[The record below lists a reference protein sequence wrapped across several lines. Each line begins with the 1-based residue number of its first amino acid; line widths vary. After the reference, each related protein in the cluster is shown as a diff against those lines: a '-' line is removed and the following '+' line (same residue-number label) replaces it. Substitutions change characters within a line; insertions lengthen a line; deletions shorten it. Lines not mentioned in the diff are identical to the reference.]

1 MSLRRL
7 EKFKVLD
14 LGKRFIYAMSTVV
27 CMGLK
32 ERKEEAEAVLDSA
45 EMTLET
51 FGRSGKAAQQL
62 ESAVRQLEQELQD
75 PDSASSLKKLID
87 KIRDLMDDVQ
97 ESGGGG
103 DFMAEEPG
111 PEGPGGMP
119 DDDMPPI

>member
-1 MSLRRL
+1 
-7 EKFKVLD
+7 
-14 LGKRFIYAMSTVV
+14 
-27 CMGLK
+27 MGLK

-51 FGRSGKAAQQL
+51 FGRSGKAASDL
-62 ESAVRQLEQELQD
+62 EAAVRQLEQELQD
-75 PDSASSLKKLID
+75 PDSESSLKKLINE
-87 KIRDLMDDVQ
+87 IRDLMDEVQ

-111 PEGPGGMP
+111 PGGPGGMP

>member
-1 MSLRRL
+1 
-7 EKFKVLD
+7 
-14 LGKRFIYAMSTVV
+14 
-27 CMGLK
+27 MGLK

-75 PDSASSLKKLID
+75 PDSASSLKKLIGE
-87 KIRDLMDDVQ
+87 IRELMDDVQ
-97 ESGGGG
+97 ESGGG

-111 PEGPGGMP
+111 PAAGPGNMP

>member
-1 MSLRRL
+1 
-7 EKFKVLD
+7 
-14 LGKRFIYAMSTVV
+14 
-27 CMGLK
+27 MGLK

-51 FGRSGKAAQQL
+51 FGRSGKAASEL
-62 ESAVRQLEQELQD
+62 EATVRQLEQELQE
-75 PDSASSLKKLID
+75 PDSASSLKKLINE
-87 KIRDLMDDVQ
+87 IRDLMDDVQ

-111 PEGPGGMP
+111 PGGPGGMP